1 MRHSSQAT
9 VRKLKKLNEI
19 QASLHASIQRQT
31 TRHLYLPCSSA
42 IIINLGLVFSSTEKK
57 SLKVSYLLQ
66 IKFELEVR

>member
-1 MRHSSQAT
+1 MCHSSQAT

-57 SLKVSYLLQ
+57 
-66 IKFELEVR
+66 EA